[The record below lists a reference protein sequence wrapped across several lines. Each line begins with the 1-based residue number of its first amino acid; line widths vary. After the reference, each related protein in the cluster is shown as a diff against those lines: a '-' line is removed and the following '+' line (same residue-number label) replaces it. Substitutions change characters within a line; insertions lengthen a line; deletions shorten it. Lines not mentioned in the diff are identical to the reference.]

1 MTVSQSDSRTA
12 VSNASGPWS
21 PSGIGYHGNARFK
34 FQALLCQALDL
45 STCCQRHH
53 LKALG
58 MRPNH
63 IQGIDAD

>member
-1 MTVSQSDSRTA
+1 VENRQLTTLFCKQLA
-12 VSNASGPWS
+12 QLCS
-21 PSGIGYHGNARFK
+21 PSGIRYHGNAGLK

-45 STCCQRHH
+45 SASCQRHH
-53 LKALG
+53 LKALR

>member
-1 MTVSQSDSRTA
+1 LAQLC
-12 VSNASGPWS
+12 S
-21 PSGIGYHGNARFK
+21 PSGIRYHGNAGLK

-45 STCCQRHH
+45 SASCQRHH
-53 LKALG
+53 LKALR